1 MKNVDS
7 VKLSLVIPYYRTY
20 KETVRLLNILIP
32 QLTNEIEVFLID
44 DGCNEIKLDEYKD
57 KINVI
62 HLPENHGLSYAR
74 NRGIEKAKGEYL
86 VFIDSDDYV
95 SNDYVSTIIDK
106 IKTCDFDYC
115 YFSWQMINQQWIIEI
130 KDNPPDWNWAVW
142 NAVYKK
148 DYVEL
153 FDESV
158 RFQEDIPWQNK
169 MRIKNGKKEIIDK
182 VLYYYNDGRPGSLT
196 NINNHSE
203 E

>member
-153 FDESV
+153 FDESI

-203 E
+203 G